1 MKKEGK
7 VEEPNEE
14 DGDSGD
20 SVILVGEGEEVVGT
34 VLLLLLFLET
44 LLGEGDL
51 LIIYIKEKY

>member
-1 MKKEGK
+1 M
-7 VEEPNEE
+7 EEPNEE